1 MANKEVKGVVE
12 EVAVKSPSF
21 TLPNKK
27 VRVVPVIKK
36 GWLPSGHAAEF
47 LFQNAQHVF
56 TVPKNSRTGTYENP
70 FTPEEQR
77 YLENHPGLSLSDG
90 DLSVHKTSDNYWKT
104 KKGVGGF
111 KPIKLGKDPVMLDL
125 SDPMDYITYKVLLL
139 NKDYIAPSAAD
150 ARGKLSYKYMI
161 VDFEYEDE
169 RLSSEANLFADAY
182 SKYATIREDR
192 STLADVLFLIKNV
205 RVSPTS
211 KLEWLQGEI
220 GKVIAKSPKRF
231 LEVVN
236 DPTMQTKLLLS
247 KGIQANAILRD
258 GTVYRTAGGDLMGTT
273 TEQAVDFLN
282 NKSNSDHRMVIEARV
297 NKAN

>member
-1 MANKEVKGVVE
+1 MANKKDNGVVE
-12 EVAVKSPSF
+12 EVAVKSTSF

-36 GWLPSGHAAEF
+36 GWLPSGHEAEF
-47 LFQNAQHVF
+47 LFQTAQHVF
-56 TVPKNSRTGTYENP
+56 TVPKSARTGTYLNP
-70 FTPEEQR
+70 FTPEEQEH
-77 YLENHPGLSLSDG
+77 LENHPALSLSEG
-90 DLSVHKTSDNYWKT
+90 DLSVHKTTNNYWKT
-104 KKGVGGF
+104 GKGIGGF
-111 KPIKLGKDPVMLDL
+111 KPIKLGKDPITLNL
-125 SDPMDYITYKVLLL
+125 ADPMDYITYKVLLL
-139 NKDYIAPSAAD
+139 NKDYVAPSAKD

-182 SKYATIREDR
+182 SKYATIREDK
-192 STLADVLFLIKNV
+192 STLIDVLFLIKNQ

-220 GKVIAKSPKRF
+220 GKILSKSPKRF

>member
-1 MANKEVKGVVE
+1 MAKKDEVGVVE
-12 EVAVKSPSF
+12 EVVVKRPSF

-36 GWLPSGHAAEF
+36 GWLPPGHEAEF

-56 TVPKNSRTGTYENP
+56 TVPKDSRTGTYANP
-70 FTPEEQR
+70 LTVEEQHC
-77 YLENHPGLSLSDG
+77 LENHPGLSMSEG
-90 DLSVHKTSDNYWKT
+90 DLSVHKPVNNYWKT
-104 KKGVGGF
+104 VKGIGGF
-111 KPIKLGKDPVMLDL
+111 KPIKLGKDPITLDL

-139 NKDYIAPSAAD
+139 NKDYVAPSATE
-150 ARGKLSYKYMI
+150 ARGRLSYKYMI

-169 RLSSEANLFADAY
+169 RLSNEANTFADAY
-182 SKYATIREDR
+182 AKYQTIREDR
-192 STLADVLFLIKNV
+192 TTLMDVLFLVKNV

-220 GKVIAKSPKRF
+220 GKFIAKSPKRF

-247 KGIQANAILRD
+247 KGIQCNAILRD
-258 GTVYRTAGGDLMGTT
+258 GTIYRTAGGDLMGTT

-282 NKSNSDHRMVIEARV
+282 NKSNSDHRLVIEARV